1 MKLKISD
8 MMDHVESIP
17 VEMQEKN
24 IASTKR
30 IKEKTMKKIEKTQS
44 KVCIMKKISRVGI
57 IAAVMAATL
66 CVTVAAAAVIKWGGF
81 VFTNNMSD
89 AEKKAFIKDASTVYS
104 HECEDKNGNVH
115 YFDENG
121 NEVMVLSGTEAAE
134 YELERKAAMEQ
145 AVKESTK
152 LVDVSTL
159 QFIPHIITEL
169 PTNSDGEFAEFA
181 LGNASMILLHPENED
196 GFDLKAGD
204 IVTITLE
211 ANDCCTLEFG
221 QFRDGTFIS
230 AEAVSAQQ
238 HSYSI
243 IIEEAGLYCFSVE
256 YYSAG
261 ISTFT
266 NCKITVM

>member
-24 IASTKR
+24 IASAKR
-30 IKEKTMKKIEKTQS
+30 IKEATMKKIGKTQS
-44 KVCIMKKISRVGI
+44 KVFIMKKISRVGI

-81 VFTNNMSD
+81 AFTNNMSD
-89 AEKKAFIKDASTVYS
+89 AEKEAFIKDVSTVYS
-104 HECEDKNGNVH
+104 REYEDKNGNVH

-121 NEVMVLSGTEAAE
+121 DEVMVLSGAEAAK

-159 QFIPHIITEL
+159 QFIPHAITEL
-169 PTNSDGEFAEFA
+169 STNTDGEFAEFA
-181 LGNASMILLHPENED
+181 LGNASMILLHPENKD
-196 GFDLKAGD
+196 GFDLEAGD
-204 IVTITLE
+204 VVTIALD
-211 ANDCCTLEFG
+211 ANDKCILEFG
-221 QFRDGTFIS
+221 QFKDGIS
-230 AEAVSAQQ
+230 IGTETVSAQQ

-256 YYSAG
+256 YRSAG
-261 ISTFT
+261 VSTFT
-266 NCKITVM
+266 NCTITIK